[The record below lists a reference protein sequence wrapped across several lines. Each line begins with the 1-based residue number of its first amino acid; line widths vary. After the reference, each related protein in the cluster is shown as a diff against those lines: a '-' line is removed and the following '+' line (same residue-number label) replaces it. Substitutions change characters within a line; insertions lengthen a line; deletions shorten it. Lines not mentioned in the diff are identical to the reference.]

1 MNIAAMR
8 ALIDRIET
16 LESEL
21 AAARTEL
28 RALVDG
34 DEDAPIPLV
43 PTARGERVGRRKPRP
58 VKAAPVKA
66 APKPTARRQVS
77 PEALEAVRGVLGY
90 APLPAA
96 VIAERAKLRHPTTLA
111 ALGKLVADGAAVK
124 TGDKRGARWGLA
136 GDDADA
142 DLDVIDT
149 DGEELED

>member
-1 MNIAAMR
+1 MNTAAIR
-8 ALIDRIET
+8 TTLDRIES

-34 DEDAPIPLV
+34 YEDAPIPLV
-43 PTARGERVGRRKPRP
+43 PTARGERVGKRKRKP
-58 VKAAPVKA
+58 V
-66 APKPTARRQVS
+66 KPTRRQVS

-111 ALGKLVADGAAVK
+111 ALGQLVADGTAVK
-124 TGDKRGARWGLA
+124 IGDKRGARWGLA

-149 DGEELED
+149 DGEEL